1 MYLRKRFPDRIHAYP
16 AKWRPVAKSAVFRRC
31 DKEVLWESGE
41 GHRSGITF

>member
-1 MYLRKRFPDRIHAYP
+1 MYLRKRFPDRTHACP
-16 AKWRPVAKSAVFRRC
+16 EKRQPVAESAALRRC